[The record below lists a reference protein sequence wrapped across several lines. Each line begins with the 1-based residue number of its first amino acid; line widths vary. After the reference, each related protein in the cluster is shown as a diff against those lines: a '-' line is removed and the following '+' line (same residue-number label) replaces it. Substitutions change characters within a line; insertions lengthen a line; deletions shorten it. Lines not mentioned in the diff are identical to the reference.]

1 MTHYIAGTQLVAI
14 LRMTMLCITERDE
27 ASTDTS
33 EHNSTS
39 FTEVD
44 KRVKR
49 RLLMGN
55 NDTRSSLVYPDV
67 CYFQPSLRCQEPLRG
82 VTNV

>member
-1 MTHYIAGTQLVAI
+1 MVLYIAGTQSVAT
-14 LRMTMLCITERDE
+14 LTMLCVTERDE
-27 ASTDTS
+27 AGPDTS

-55 NDTRSSLVYPDV
+55 NDTRSSLVHPDV
-67 CYFQPSLRCQEPLRG
+67 CCSQPALRCREPLRG